1 MPWKLKD
8 FTVLFF
14 LGSAILITG
23 LIVIL
28 YFNSN
33 IESLQIQLQETGLTP
48 AQRATLQR
56 SLNDL
61 QLNRIS
67 LIEPFSYIV
76 MVIGLI
82 IMLFSVIYSFLA
94 IYRQKIEPLRQEIA
108 KRTPINEKQNLEALK
123 VEVIPDSGSNLSI
136 DDLERSQSKIK
147 PLEEKKIAVAA
158 DEPDITRTPLKT
170 QILTNQNEKLETTK
184 ETELLNGKLA
194 ELFDHSQVVLTTAR
208 LIIGDRIINLND
220 VKEAYAE
227 QERLQSPLVLQLVD
241 GTSERL
247 VIFPE
252 KSVSVPTFLSGSSDA
267 QEKEMRA
274 SSKATTDRWVNA
286 INQQLRLK
294 TENQTKKF
302 EERIKEIEEM
312 LKKKEKK

>member
-61 QLNRIS
+61 QLGRIS

-94 IYRQKIEPLRQEIA
+94 IYRQKLEPLRQEIA

-123 VEVIPDSGSNLSI
+123 VEVIPDSGTNLSI
-136 DDLERSQSKIK
+136 DDLERSQSKMK
-147 PLEEKKIAVAA
+147 PLEDQKIAVAV
-158 DEPDITRTPLKT
+158 DEPDITQIPLKT

-194 ELFDHSQVVLTTAR
+194 ELFDHSKVVLTTAR
-208 LIIGDRIINLND
+208 LIVGDRIINLNE

-227 QERLQSPLVLQLVD
+227 QERLQSPLILQLVD
-241 GTSERL
+241 GTTERL

-252 KSVSVPTFLSGSSDA
+252 KSVSVLTFLSGNSDA
-267 QEKEMRA
+267 QESEMRA

-294 TENQTKKF
+294 TAKKNDKF
-302 EERIKEIEEM
+302 EERIKELEEM
-312 LKKKEKK
+312 MKDKEKK